1 MEGSL
6 EFILRKNGNPLTKA
20 AFVEIAHFV
29 FNCEDKASALVEK
42 VLSTCLGDLG
52 GGRNES
58 VGWQLYLEQAA
69 SLVFDVYA
77 KNVDFKGILSDVVEM
92 LLQNDNEEV
101 VMKTLSWMNNSKSEY
116 SSTAELRQAL
126 RRLICQN
133 DWDGVCALALRVIP
147 GVFGDDEQGFSL
159 TECIRGY
166 QGNQVMPVREGWIA
180 VAGFAARTVFP
191 LQFDA
196 DSRNTKTVR
205 SIKKCCRRT
214 SKCFLLPVSRH
225 NPNLLDSQPYDPSKH
240 SPQSSISRSKTPRL
254 PQRSFP
260 PSSPSFS
267 SSQTTTPPFD
277 GSRLKLRPRSL
288 VST

>member
-1 MEGSL
+1 MEGAILSGMEGSL
-6 EFILRKNGNPLTKA
+6 EFVLCKNGNPLTKA
-20 AFVEIAHFV
+20 AFVEIAHFL

-42 VLSTCLGDLG
+42 VLTTCLGDLG

-69 SLVFDVYA
+69 SLVLDVYT
-77 KNVDFKGILSDVVEM
+77 KNVDFKGIPSDVVEM

-101 VMKTLSWMNNSKSEY
+101 VMKTLSWMNNSKSEC
-116 SSTAELRQAL
+116 SSTAVLRQAL

-133 DWDGVCALALRVIP
+133 KWDGVCALALRVIP

-159 TECIRGY
+159 AECIRGY

-196 DSRNTKTVR
+196 DSRNT
-205 SIKKCCRRT
+205 
-214 SKCFLLPVSRH
+214 
-225 NPNLLDSQPYDPSKH
+225 
-240 SPQSSISRSKTPRL
+240 
-254 PQRSFP
+254 
-260 PSSPSFS
+260 
-267 SSQTTTPPFD
+267 
-277 GSRLKLRPRSL
+277 
-288 VST
+288 